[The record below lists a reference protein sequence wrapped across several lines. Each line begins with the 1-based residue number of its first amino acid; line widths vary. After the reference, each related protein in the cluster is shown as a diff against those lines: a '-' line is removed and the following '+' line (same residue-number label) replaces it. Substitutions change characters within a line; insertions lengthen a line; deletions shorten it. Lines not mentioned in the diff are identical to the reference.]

1 MAGASSRRYAP
12 ITHGSD
18 DTVDVRNEDHA
29 LYVTIERPEK
39 LNALDWPTIDRVSA
53 VLNSAE
59 ADESVRVV
67 ILTGGGTRAFSA
79 GADIQSIAETLADPE
94 TALREFVH
102 RGQRLTLQIERFPK
116 PVIAAVNGLAYGGG
130 CEIVEASH
138 LAIAAASATFAKPEI
153 ALGFAPTFGGT
164 QRLPRIVGRKRAL
177 RMLLT
182 TEPISAQQALAI
194 GLVNEVVPDTD
205 LLAAASMLGQAIMR
219 FPAAAVAA
227 CLTAVARGA
236 ELPIEE
242 ALAVEASQ
250 FARVAWRPEV
260 QERVH
265 AFLSRK
271 STGGVRA

>member
-1 MAGASSRRYAP
+1 MVSSND
-12 ITHGSD
+12 S
-18 DTVDVRNEDHA
+18 VQVRKEDHA
-29 LYVTIERPEK
+29 LHVTIARPEK
-39 LNALDWPTIDRVSA
+39 LNALDWPTIDRLSA
-53 VLNSAE
+53 VLNTAE

-67 ILTGGGTRAFSA
+67 ILTGGGERAFSA
-79 GADIQSIAETLADPE
+79 GADIQSIAESLADPE

-102 RGQRLTLQIERFPK
+102 RGQRLTLQIEHFPK

-153 ALGFAPTFGGT
+153 ALGFPPTFGGT

-182 TEPISAQQALAI
+182 AEPISAQEALAM
-194 GLVNEVVPDTD
+194 GLINDVVPDSD
-205 LLAAASMLGQAIMR
+205 LIEAASTLGRAIMR
-219 FPAAAVAA
+219 FPAATVAA

-236 ELPIEE
+236 GLPIEE

-260 QERVH
+260 QDRVH
-265 AFLSRK
+265 DFLNRHSSGPP
-271 STGGVRA
+271 STSNG